1 VDVLELAMREI
12 KRRSAGVIWLNPLA
26 SHPEFKP
33 TARGMQAALP
43 YISTLCFASTPKEF
57 SSLAQGLK
65 LLG

>member
-1 VDVLELAMREI
+1 MREI
-12 KRRSAGVIWLNPLA
+12 KRRSASVIWLNPLA

-43 YISTLCFASTPKEF
+43 YISRLAFASTPLEF
-57 SSLAQGLK
+57 SSLAESLR